1 MRSHS
6 VTCYPTQVNAPR
18 FNLSPQAVTRFTY
31 PAGMEGW
38 IDLATRQWNGRE
50 SNWRSLDHKSDA
62 LSTTLP
68 SRITIHFWLFTQRRS
83 SQRSF
88 SLLWT
93 VSGPDV
99 PTLTNKTDIQPT
111 SFRLTWDL
119 GRTVVRNS
127 SVVYYLDVATTP
139 SPQNTTTI
147 DHLTGLTPEHT
158 YLVYLE
164 VTSFDKTARSIDHI
178 VIAGQLVVENAS
190 FLFRSLYLLFLR
202 TKYPTGFTYIE
213 VYAASRGFLAIAR
226 LLLKFVLVYAQNYRA
241 YKNRF
246 KKLKYT

>member
-1 MRSHS
+1 
-6 VTCYPTQVNAPR
+6 
-18 FNLSPQAVTRFTY
+18 
-31 PAGMEGW
+31 
-38 IDLATRQWNGRE
+38 
-50 SNWRSLDHKSDA
+50 
-62 LSTTLP
+62 
-68 SRITIHFWLFTQRRS
+68 
-83 SQRSF
+83 
-88 SLLWT
+88 
-93 VSGPDV
+93 
-99 PTLTNKTDIQPT
+99 
-111 SFRLTWDL
+111 
-119 GRTVVRNS
+119 
-127 SVVYYLDVATTP
+127 
-139 SPQNTTTI
+139 
-147 DHLTGLTPEHT
+147 
-158 YLVYLE
+158 VYLE